1 MKYQSQKIALGYFAV
16 ALALFA
22 VQVSMGLLLGWTY
35 VSPNFLS
42 DLIPF
47 NVGRM
52 LHTNSLVVWLLLGFF
67 GAAYYLVPEESE
79 REIHSP
85 MLAWLQLA
93 IFVLGTA
100 GVVVTYLFNLFDGN
114 WLLGNEGREFIEQP
128 KWVKVG
134 IVVAALIFLYNISM
148 TVLAGKKTAI
158 TNILLLG
165 LWILSLLFLFAFVNP
180 DNLALD
186 KMYWWYIVHLW
197 VEGTWEL
204 VMASILAFLML
215 KLTGVDR
222 EVVEKWLYVIAAL
235 ALFSGILGTGHH
247 YFWIGTPGYWQW
259 IGSIFSSFEVAPFFA
274 MMSFAFVMVWKGRRD
289 HPNKAAL
296 LWSLGCATLAFF
308 GAGVWGFLHT
318 LHGVNY
324 YSHGTQITAA
334 HGHLAFYGAYVCL
347 NLAIISYAMP
357 HLRGRDPYNQVLN
370 MASFWLMSGG
380 VVFMTVVLTFAGA
393 LQTHLQRVQGEFFM
407 DVQDQLWVFY
417 AMRFGAGVA
426 VVLGAVLF
434 IYSVA
439 FPRRE
444 ILTPGPLESGR
455 LAQDPDHVAAE

>member
-1 MKYQSQKIALGYFAV
+1 MKYQSQKIARAYFGV
-16 ALALFA
+16 AMALFA
-22 VQVSMGLLLGWTY
+22 VQVTLGLVLGY
-35 VSPNFLS
+35 IYIQPNFLS
-42 DLIPF
+42 ELLPF

-52 LHTNSLVVWLLLGFF
+52 LHTNSLIVWLLLGFF
-67 GAAYYLVPEESE
+67 GAAYYLVPEEAE

-85 MLAWLQLA
+85 KLAYLQLL
-93 IFVLGTA
+93 ILVLGTA

-128 KWVKVG
+128 RWVKVG

-165 LWILSLLFLFAFVNP
+165 LWGLALLFLFAFYNP
-180 DNLALD
+180 SNLALD
-186 KMYWWYIVHLW
+186 KQYWWFIVHLW

-222 EVVEKWLYVIAAL
+222 EVIEKWLYVIVAT

-247 YFWIGTPGYWQW
+247 YYWIGMPGYWQW
-259 IGSIFSSFEVAPFFA
+259 IGSIFSSFEVVPFFA
-274 MMSFAFVMVWKGRRD
+274 MMAFAFVMVWKGRRD

-324 YSHGTQITAA
+324 YTHGTQITAA

-357 HLRGRDPYNQVLN
+357 IMRGRDPYNQVLN
-370 MASFWLMSGG
+370 MASFWLMSSG
-380 VVFMTVVLTFAGA
+380 VVFMTFTLTFAGTV
-393 LQTHLQRVQGEFFM
+393 QTHLQRVMGEGFM
-407 DVQDQLWVFY
+407 DVQDQLWIFY
-417 AMRFGAGVA
+417 AMRFGSGIA
-426 VVLGAVLF
+426 VVVGAILF

-439 FPRRE
+439 VPRRE
-444 ILTPGPLESGR
+444 VIEPGLQSP
-455 LAQDPDHVAAE
+455 AE

>member
-1 MKYQSQKIALGYFAV
+1 MKYQSQKIALAYFAV

-22 VQVSMGLLLGWTY
+22 VQVTVGLVMGWIY
-35 VSPNFLS
+35 VSPNFLA
-42 DLIPF
+42 DLVPF
-47 NVGRM
+47 NIIRM

-79 REIHSP
+79 REIHSVK
-85 MLAWLQLA
+85 LAWLQLA

-128 KWVKVG
+128 RWVKAG

-165 LWILSLLFLFAFVNP
+165 LWVLSLLFLFAFVNP
-180 DNLALD
+180 DNLSLD

-247 YFWIGTPGYWQW
+247 YLWIGTSGYWQW

-324 YSHGTQITAA
+324 YTHGTQITAA

-357 HLRGRDPYNQVLN
+357 HLLGRDPYNQVLN

-393 LQTHLQRVQGEFFM
+393 LQTHLQRVQGEAYM
-407 DVQDQLWVFY
+407 DVQDQLWIFY
-417 AMRFGAGVA
+417 AMRFGAGAA
-426 VVLGAVLF
+426 VVLGALLF
-434 IYSVA
+434 IYAVA

-444 ILTPGPLESGR
+444 IVTPGPLESER
-455 LAQDPDHVAAE
+455 LEHDPDHVAAE

>member
-1 MKYQSQKIALGYFAV
+1 MKYQSQKIALAYFAV

-22 VQVSMGLLLGWTY
+22 VQVTLGLVMGWIY

-42 DLIPF
+42 GLVPF
-47 NVGRM
+47 NIARM

-79 REIHSP
+79 RELYSTK
-85 MLAWLQLA
+85 LAWLQLG

-128 KWVKVG
+128 KWVKAG

-165 LWILSLLFLFAFVNP
+165 LWVLSLLFLFAFVNP

-186 KMYWWYIVHLW
+186 KMYWWHIVHLW

-247 YFWIGTPGYWQW
+247 YYWIGTPGYWQW
-259 IGSIFSSFEVAPFFA
+259 IGSIFSSLEIVPFFA

-347 NLAIISYAMP
+347 VLAIVSYAMP

-370 MASFWLMSGG
+370 MASFWLMSSG

-393 LQTHLQRVQGEFFM
+393 LQTHLQRVNGEAYM
-407 DVQDQLWVFY
+407 DVQDQLWIFY

-434 IYSVA
+434 IYAMA

-444 ILTPGPLESGR
+444 VVTPGPLESDR
-455 LAQDPDHVAAE
+455 LSRDPDHMAAE

>member
-1 MKYQSQKIALGYFAV
+1 MKYQTQKIAYAYFLV
-16 ALALFA
+16 AMILFA
-22 VQVSMGLLLGWTY
+22 VQVSIGLIMGWIY
-35 VSPNFLS
+35 VDGNFGSEIL
-42 DLIPF
+42 PF
-47 NVGRM
+47 NIARM

-79 REIHSP
+79 REIHSTK
-85 MLAWLQLA
+85 LAYLQLG
-93 IFVLGTA
+93 ILVLGTA

-114 WLLGNEGREFIEQP
+114 FLLGNEGREFIEQP
-128 KWVKVG
+128 RWVKAG

-148 TVLAGKKTAI
+148 TVLKGKKTAI

-165 LWILSLLFLFAFVNP
+165 LWLLSLLFLFAFYNP
-180 DNLALD
+180 ANLALD

-197 VEGTWEL
+197 VEATWEL

-222 EVVEKWLYVIAAL
+222 EVIEKWLYVIVAT

-247 YFWIGTPGYWQW
+247 YYWIGTPGYWQW
-259 IGSIFSSFEVAPFFA
+259 IGSIFSTLEVIPFFG
-274 MMSFAFVMVWKGRRD
+274 MMAFAFIMVWKGRRD

-324 YSHGTQITAA
+324 YTHGTQITAA
-334 HGHLAFYGAYVCL
+334 HGHLAFFGAYVAL
-347 NLAIISYAMP
+347 NLAIISYAFP
-357 HLRGRDPYNQVLN
+357 VLKGRDPYNQVLN

-380 VVFMTVVLTFAGA
+380 MVFMTFTLTFAGTV
-393 LQTHLQRVQGEFFM
+393 QTHLQRVNGEYFM
-407 DVQDQLWVFY
+407 DVQDALWIFY
-417 AMRFGAGVA
+417 VMRFGSGVA
-426 VVLGAVLF
+426 VVLGALLF
-434 IYSVA
+434 IYVMLA
-439 FPRRE
+439 TGKRE
-444 ILTPGPLESGR
+444 VIAPGKTASTP
-455 LAQDPDHVAAE
+455 AE

>member
-1 MKYQSQKIALGYFAV
+1 MKYQSQKVALGFFAV
-16 ALALFA
+16 ALALFL
-22 VQVSMGLLLGWTY
+22 VQVTLGLVMGWIY
-35 VSPNFLS
+35 VDPNFLS
-42 DLIPF
+42 GLVPF
-47 NVGRM
+47 NIARM
-52 LHTNSLVVWLLLGFF
+52 LHTNSLIVWLLLGFF
-67 GAAYYLVPEESE
+67 GSAYYLVPEEAG

-85 MLAWLQLA
+85 LLAWVQLG

-114 WLLGNEGREFIEQP
+114 WLLGNEGREFLEQP
-128 KWVKVG
+128 RWVKAG

-158 TNILLLG
+158 TNILLTG
-165 LWILSLLFLFAFVNP
+165 LWGLALLFLFAFVNP
-180 DNLALD
+180 DNLGLD
-186 KMYWWYIVHLW
+186 KMYWWYVVHLW

-222 EVVEKWLYVIAAL
+222 EIVEKWLYIIAAL

-247 YFWIGTPGYWQW
+247 YYWIGTPGYWQW
-259 IGSIFSSFEVAPFFA
+259 IGSIFSSLEVAPFFA
-274 MMSFAFVMVWKGRRD
+274 MMAFAFVMVWKGRRD

-324 YSHGTQITAA
+324 YTHGTQITAA

-347 NLAIISYAMP
+347 NLALISYAMP

-370 MASFWLMSGG
+370 MVSFWLMSGG
-380 VVFMTVVLTFAGA
+380 VVFMTFVLTFAGTV
-393 LQTHLQRVQGEFFM
+393 QTHLQRVMGMNYME
-407 DVQDQLWVFY
+407 VQDQLWIFY
-417 AMRFGAGVA
+417 AMRFGSGVA
-426 VVLGAVLF
+426 VVLGALLF
-434 IYSVA
+434 IWAIA
-439 FPRRE
+439 FPRAE
-444 ILTPGPLESGR
+444 VIEPGQVP
-455 LAQDPDHVAAE
+455 AE